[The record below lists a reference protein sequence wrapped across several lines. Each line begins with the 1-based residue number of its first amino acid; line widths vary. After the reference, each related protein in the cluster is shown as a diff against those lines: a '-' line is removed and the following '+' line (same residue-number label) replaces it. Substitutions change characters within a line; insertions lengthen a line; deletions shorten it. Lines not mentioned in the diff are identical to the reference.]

1 MHSNK
6 GLQSMKFKK
15 YLVVLHLEL
24 YSPRPVAS
32 SSSHGVVNS
41 VGHNEFHII
50 SQLFYAYGWSSIVME
65 ERME

>member
-24 YSPRPVAS
+24 YSPRPVAR

-41 VGHNEFHII
+41 VGNDKFRIT
-50 SQLFYAYGWSSIVME
+50 
-65 ERME
+65 